1 MKLILDNMEKKLN
14 SYSVYNGK
22 FINSIS
28 NDTVVSIQQL
38 KDNKWLAYN
47 SPLYSAE
54 YDILYM
60 TSNGKCSEEYAKEKV
75 LQNTKVLYVLMIFF
89 IPMEK
94 HILIQTILKK

>member
-38 KDNKWLAYN
+38 RITNGL
-47 SPLYSAE
+47 LITHLC
-54 YDILYM
+54 ILP
-60 TSNGKCSEEYAKEKV
+60 N
-75 LQNTKVLYVLMIFF
+75 MIFY
-89 IPMEK
+89 I
-94 HILIQTILKK
+94 